1 MISNYSQHLSILN
14 ISFVHKAIKGYC
26 MVFLSNPQVWHL
38 PGTWSEQPIDGPYLG
53 LTSGQ
58 LSWLAASLLATIFI
72 ALSVYILEMKN
83 SKRKRSS

>member
-1 MISNYSQHLSILN
+1 
-14 ISFVHKAIKGYC
+14 

-53 LTSGQ
+53 MTSGQ
-58 LSWLAASLLATIFI
+58 LSLIAASLLLALLI
-72 ALSVYILEMKN
+72 AFGVYMLEISN

>member
-1 MISNYSQHLSILN
+1 
-14 ISFVHKAIKGYC
+14 

-53 LTSGQ
+53 MTSSQ
-58 LSWLAASLLATIFI
+58 LSWLAASLVLTLLI
-72 ALSVYILEMKN
+72 AFCVYIIEISS